1 MSFLVNISKEE
12 IQELPLVAYQGD
24 VEIIDSPESYKKN
37 IPEIFLEKIWGFD
50 TETKPCFKKGVSNTQ
65 DVSLLQLS
73 SASKTYLF
81 RLNMYGLQP
90 EILTLLSDSSFIKVG
105 VSIRD
110 DVKSLRKLRDFEPN
124 GFVELQNTVKEY
136 GIEGFSLKKMA
147 AIIIGTRISK
157 AAQLSNW
164 EAEELSPKQIKY
176 AATDS
181 WMSREIYIKLLSS
194 EKVIIPKEE
203 EKE

>member
-12 IQELPLVAYQGD
+12 IQDLPLVAYQGD
-24 VEIIDSPESYKKN
+24 LEIIDSPESYKK
-37 IPEIFLEKIWGFD
+37 IVPEIFLEKIWGFD

-90 EILTLLSDSSFIKVG
+90 EILTLLSDPRFIKVG

-110 DVKSLRKLRDFEPN
+110 DIKSLRKLRNFEPN

-147 AIIIGTRISK
+147 AIIIGGRISK

-164 EAEELSPKQIKY
+164 EAEELSPKQTRY

-194 EKVIIPKEE
+194 EKIIIPKAKEE
-203 EKE
+203 

>member
-1 MSFLVNISKEE
+1 
-12 IQELPLVAYQGD
+12 
-24 VEIIDSPESYKKN
+24 
-37 IPEIFLEKIWGFD
+37 
-50 TETKPCFKKGVSNTQ
+50 
-65 DVSLLQLS
+65 
-73 SASKTYLF
+73 
-81 RLNMYGLQP
+81 MYGLQP